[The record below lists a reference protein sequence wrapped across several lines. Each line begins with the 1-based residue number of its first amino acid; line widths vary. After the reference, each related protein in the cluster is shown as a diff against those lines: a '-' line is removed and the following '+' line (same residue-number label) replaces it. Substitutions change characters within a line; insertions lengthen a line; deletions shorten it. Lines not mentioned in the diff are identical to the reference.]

1 MEQRLFHFDEAT
13 PLLAFLEKHRD
24 YYIGHTLKAVYA
36 YCMYT
41 NAMDENMVFL
51 VLDDYCIGIEYLF
64 ESDLS
69 ILTADKNDFE
79 IEDAVRNDSG
89 DKYIHFHS
97 RLTTVRDVYS
107 DWCVWTPA
115 MNQKIVDVQVER
127 FSHAFNSCGDEI
139 RPEGGDYF
147 STIRLVLED
156 GAKLC
161 FRGMDAITDGYVD
174 VWMEDLPAVKN
185 LLACL
190 NLPDFSVYVH
200 SFFRD
205 ILEAS
210 HPTPDELA
218 SIAMMYM
225 RKCGD
230 LYRQQQDYG
239 YCGRILK
246 GLMEAFAAHGMN
258 KHYVDDTGKPL
269 LELLHEIGPVE
280 KWIIPCL
287 FDAE

>member
-1 MEQRLFHFDEAT
+1 M
-13 PLLAFLEKHRD
+13 
-24 YYIGHTLKAVYA
+24 KAVYA
-36 YCMYT
+36 VCMYT
-41 NAMDENMVFL
+41 KVIDDNMVFL
-51 VLDDYCIGIEYLF
+51 ALDDYCIGIEYLF

-69 ILTADKNDFE
+69 ILTADKKDFL
-79 IEDAVRNDSG
+79 IENAIHNDSG
-89 DKYIHFHS
+89 DKYARFHS
-97 RLTTVRDVYS
+97 RLTAVRDVYS
-107 DWCVWTPA
+107 DWCVWMPA
-115 MNQKIVDVQVER
+115 MEQKIVDVQVER
-127 FSHAFNSCGDEI
+127 FSQAFNSRGDEI

-161 FRGMDAITDGYVD
+161 FRGMDAMSDGYVE

-190 NLPDFSVYVH
+190 SLPVFSIYVH

-205 ILEAS
+205 ILDAS
-210 HPTPDELA
+210 HPTPNELA

-230 LYRQQQDYG
+230 LYRQQQEYG
-239 YCGRILK
+239 YCGLILK
-246 GLMEAFAAHGMN
+246 KLIEAFAAHGMN

-269 LELLHEIGPVE
+269 LELMHEIGPVE
-280 KWIIPCL
+280 QWIIPYL
-287 FDAE
+287 FDI